1 MTLMQDAE
9 LLRKLHDD
17 AETTQAFQD
26 LAEFAAENIGIK
38 RGQHGEEEWWM
49 DGFNTGAAY
58 ISETNTALI
67 ALALAADELNHIFKH
82 AGQGDNYPLE
92 ITTRDPEFAEYFSR
106 VINGFSEAVAN
117 TQTILE
123 QIRTRKGEPT

>member
-1 MTLMQDAE
+1 MTLMQDAD

-17 AETTQAFQD
+17 TGTTQAFQD
-26 LAEFAAENIGIK
+26 LAEFAAGEIGIK

-67 ALALAADELNHIFKH
+67 ALALAADELNHIFQH

-92 ITTRDPEFAEYFSR
+92 ITTRDSEFAEYFNR
-106 VINGFSEAVAN
+106 IINGFSVSVAN
-117 TQTILE
+117 VQTILK
-123 QIRTRKGEPT
+123 QIRARRGEPS